1 MFWENIMA
9 LWLCVLI
16 FLFEFPLIGSG
27 GWQHPHLCPSIFKT
41 LAGKGRPITEGGQS
55 SKCLL
60 GSGGA
65 VKAGEAAPATHPSPL
80 ELGSRGEVD
89 QGVAPLGVG
98 SCLSFSPGGDLA
110 HVGCLVSLYGRKGWN
125 WFNLLQPPRELL
137 PPWVTALIQN
147 CFFHKPLEMS
157 FRS

>member
-16 FLFEFPLIGSG
+16 FLFQFPLIGPG
-27 GWQHPHLCPSIFKT
+27 GWQHPHLCPSIFKS

-55 SKCLL
+55 SKCLF

-98 SCLSFSPGGDLA
+98 SCLSFIPGGDPQCRVPHESVWKKGLELV
-110 HVGCLVSLYGRKGWN
+110 HICYSHLVSCSHLGSQLYSRIA
-125 WFNLLQPPRELL
+125 FSTSP
-137 PPWVTALIQN
+137 
-147 CFFHKPLEMS
+147 
-157 FRS
+157 